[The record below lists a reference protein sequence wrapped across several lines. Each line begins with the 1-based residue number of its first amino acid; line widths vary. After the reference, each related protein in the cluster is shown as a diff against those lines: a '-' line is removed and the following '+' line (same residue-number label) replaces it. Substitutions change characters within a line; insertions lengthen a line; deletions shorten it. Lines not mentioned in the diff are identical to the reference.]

1 MDSQVQIVR
10 KSLFLPRKFFVTSG
24 RAVSSTS
31 SLNAFDAALAA
42 AGIAQCNIVT
52 VSSILPSESEEVAPI
67 DIPPGMI
74 TFSVLARMDGE
85 SGETIGTGIGWGW
98 GEGDGVRYGLVAETH
113 GYKDREVIRKELRSK
128 LEEMAKMRKLA
139 LKSFTTMEENIE
151 VSKGKHG
158 SVIVALVYLPQE

>member
-1 MDSQVQIVR
+1 LDGQVQIVR
-10 KSLFLPRKFFVTSG
+10 KSLFLPKKFFVTSG

-31 SLNAFDAALAA
+31 SLNAFDAALAV

-52 VSSILPSESEEVAPI
+52 VSSILPTEAEQITPAE
-67 DIPPGMI
+67 IPPGMI

-85 SGETIGTGIGWGW
+85 SGETIGAGIGWGW
-98 GEGDGVRYGLVAETH
+98 GEGDGVRYGLVAEAH

-128 LEEMAKMRKLA
+128 LEEMAKMRNLM
-139 LKSFTTMEENIE
+139 LRSSTTMEENIE

>member
-1 MDSQVQIVR
+1 MDGQVQIVR
-10 KSLFLPRKFFVTSG
+10 KSLFLPKKFFVTSG

-31 SLNAFDAALAA
+31 SLNAFDAALSV
-42 AGIAQCNIVT
+42 AGIAQCKIVT
-52 VSSILPSESEEVAPI
+52 VSSILPTEAEQIMPAE
-67 DIPPGMI
+67 IPPGMI

-85 SGETIGTGIGWGW
+85 SGETIGAGIGWGW
-98 GEGDGVRYGLVAETH
+98 GEGDGVRYGLVAEAH

-128 LEEMAKMRKLA
+128 LEEMAKMRNLM
-139 LKSFTTMEENIE
+139 LRSSTTMEENIE